1 MSFHLLLQISELCL
15 QSQELEDENR
25 MLSEKDAQ
33 NIADMENLRQQLAEL
48 IKENERREAMPA
60 EEKNEV
66 NKCFVAD

>member
-1 MSFHLLLQISELCL
+1 MSFHLLQISELCL

-48 IKENERREAMPA
+48 IKENERREVMPA

-66 NKCFVAD
+66 NKCFMAD

>member
-1 MSFHLLLQISELCL
+1 M

-25 MLSEKDAQ
+25 MLSVKDAQ

-48 IKENERREAMPA
+48 IKENERREAIPA

-66 NKCFVAD
+66 NCVL

>member
-1 MSFHLLLQISELCL
+1 MSFHLLQISELCL

-48 IKENERREAMPA
+48 IKENERREGMPA

-66 NKCFVAD
+66 NKCFMAD